1 MAAPAFTPVVV
12 VAAALAILQC
22 AGSIGLEAL
31 NQRHARAHAHSIP
44 EAFKNSLSPETH
56 RRSVEYTLAKG
67 RLSIVSAILDLV
79 VFLAV
84 IASGILPASAG
95 WMALD
100 SASSPW
106 WAATWLLGV
115 GTALSLPSLPLDWWA
130 QFRLEA
136 RFGFNTTTP
145 GTWVAD
151 RIKGLALSAAL
162 GLPLLALLLFLVRA
176 MGSLWWLWGFVAIA
190 AFQVLVLFL
199 APAVIL
205 PLFNKFTPLPDGP
218 LKDRLLA
225 LGERTGFHAATIQ
238 VMDGSRRSRHANA
251 FFTGFGRFRK
261 IALFDTLVEQLTPE
275 EIEAVLAHE
284 IGHHQRRHIPRRLA
298 TAMLMMLAGFGA
310 MGWLATQPWFAAGFG
325 FAPGTG
331 IAPTLLLFALV
342 SPAALFWASP
352 ISHHWSRVHEFEADG
367 YACNAMGSPV
377 PLVTALRK
385 LSEKNLSNLTPHPW
399 YSAFHYSHPTLVE
412 REAALLACRGSGTS
426 VDASGP
432 AIPPTH

>member
-1 MAAPAFTPVVV
+1 MPAPAFTPVVI
-12 VAAALAILQC
+12 VAAALASLQC

-31 NQRHARAHAHSIP
+31 NQRHAEAHGHAIP
-44 EAFKNSLSPETH
+44 DAFKDSLSPETH

-67 RLSIVSAILDLV
+67 RLSIVSALLDLA
-79 VFLAV
+79 VFLVV

-95 WMALD
+95 WFALD

-106 WAATWLLGV
+106 RGAAWLLGV
-115 GTALSLPSLPLDWWA
+115 GAALSLPSLPLEWWA

-162 GLPLLALLLFLVRA
+162 GLPLIALLLFLVRV

-190 AFQVLVLFL
+190 TFQVLVLFL
-199 APAVIL
+199 APAFIL

-225 LGERTGFHAATIQ
+225 LGARTGFHAATIQ

-275 EIEAVLAHE
+275 QIESVLAHE
-284 IGHHQRRHIPRRLA
+284 IGHHKRRHIPRRLA

-310 MGWLATQPWFAAGFG
+310 MGWLATQAWFAGGFG

-342 SPAALFWASP
+342 SPSVLFWASP
-352 ISHHWSRVHEFEADG
+352 ISNHGSRVHEFEADA
-367 YACNAMGSPV
+367 YARDAMGSPA

-399 YSAFHYSHPTLVE
+399 YSAFHYSHPTLLE
-412 REAALLACRGSGTS
+412 REAALLARPGSGT
-426 VDASGP
+426 
-432 AIPPTH
+432 